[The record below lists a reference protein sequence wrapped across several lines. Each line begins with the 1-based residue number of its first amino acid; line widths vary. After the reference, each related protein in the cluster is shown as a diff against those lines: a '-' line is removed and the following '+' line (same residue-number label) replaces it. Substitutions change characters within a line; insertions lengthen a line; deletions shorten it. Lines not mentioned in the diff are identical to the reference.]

1 MLFNSADFLL
11 FFPLVLIIYYI
22 LPCKVRQIWLL
33 GASYFFYMNWNM
45 VYGWLLF
52 AVTLLSY
59 LGARGIERYGEKE
72 GIKKIIFTM
81 TLIVNLGALAFFK
94 YMDFISLNINR
105 LFRFLPGGGIKFRWE
120 YNIILPVG
128 ISFYVLQSVGYMIDV
143 YRGEERA
150 ERNFLRYA
158 LFVSFFPQ
166 LVAGPIERSK
176 NLLNQLK
183 TPQKLT
189 WENCKR
195 GVWLILWGY
204 FLKLVIA
211 DRAAIFVDA
220 VYEQPE
226 SYKGVYILVA
236 TFLFSIQIYCDFNG
250 YSTIARGVALCF
262 GIRLMD
268 NFNAPYLA
276 MSVSEFWRRWH
287 ISLTG
292 WFRDYLYIPL
302 GGNRKGEKRKQ
313 LNRLFVFGVS
323 GLWHG
328 ASFSYIVWG
337 ILNALFQSAGDI
349 KEKSKKRMRSR
360 FPGLLSAQNTF
371 SIRLGKRVITFLLIS
386 FTWIFFRTGDMSDA
400 LELLRYAVEPNW
412 IVFFNG
418 ALYKLGIQK
427 DFFHVLLLAIAVMFA
442 VDHCKYQGRDVP
454 ELLSK
459 QQWWFQ
465 SLILLCLVFAI
476 LLFGCYGMAYDAA
489 QFIYFQF

>member
-1 MLFNSADFLL
+1 MLFNSVDFLL
-11 FFPLVLIIYYI
+11 FLPLVLVVYYI
-22 LPCKVRQIWLL
+22 LPFKVRQIWLL

-59 LGARGIERYGEKE
+59 LTALGMERYRERE
-72 GIKKIIFTM
+72 WIKKGFFIAA
-81 TLIVNLGALAFFK
+81 LIVDIGALAFYK
-94 YMDFISLNINR
+94 YMDFICLNVNR
-105 LFRFLPGGGIKFRWE
+105 LLHLLPGNMEFMWE

-128 ISFYVLQSVGYMIDV
+128 ISFYILQSVGYMIDV
-143 YRGEERA
+143 YRNEERA
-150 ERNFLRYA
+150 ERNFMRYA

-176 NLLNQLK
+176 NLMSQLK

-189 WENCKR
+189 WDNAKR

-211 DRAAIFVDA
+211 DRAAIFVNA

-262 GIRLMD
+262 GIRLME

-292 WFRDYLYIPL
+292 WFKDYLYIPL

-313 LNRLFVFGVS
+313 LNRLVVFGVS

-328 ASFSYIVWG
+328 ASVAYIMWG
-337 ILNALFQSAGDI
+337 VMNAFFQSIGDV
-349 KEKSKKRMRSR
+349 KEGMKVRIREKV
-360 FPGLLSAQNTF
+360 PGAFEDKNTF
-371 SIRLGKRVITFLLIS
+371 SVRLLKRLVTFLLIS
-386 FTWIFFRTGDMSDA
+386 FTWIFFRAGDMSDA
-400 LELLRYAVEPNW
+400 LEMLGYLTEPNW
-412 IVFFNG
+412 TVLFTG
-418 ALYKLGIQK
+418 ALYKLGIK
-427 DFFHVLLLAIAVMFA
+427 KEFFHVLVLAIAVMFF
-442 VDHCKYQGRDVP
+442 VDHYKYQGKDVP
-454 ELLSK
+454 GLLSK
-459 QQWWFQ
+459 QEWWFQ
-465 SLILLCLVFAI
+465 AMSLLCLVFAI
-476 LLFGCYGMAYDAA
+476 LLFGCYGAEYDAA